1 MLFSIFFS
9 VGKYIYILPFV
20 VEGTTEKNYMSCIA
34 DVLNSHL
41 VIEEQTETI
50 VEQFYDMFKVL
61 RKMSTFVRV
70 KCSFLKKITSGC
82 SKGSL
87 NMVSESDSQGIF

>member
-41 VIEEQTETI
+41 VIEE
-50 VEQFYDMFKVL
+50 
-61 RKMSTFVRV
+61 
-70 KCSFLKKITSGC
+70 
-82 SKGSL
+82 
-87 NMVSESDSQGIF
+87 